1 MIVFQCSHVWLA
13 KLSLFMYIVQS
24 NYTHFIISYQSQG
37 FILLQQIKLRIF
49 YDMKNQIVLCKY
61 IFFYILKS
69 DIIRNSNIFIYMYK
83 SWQETVK
90 YIHPFVIDS
99 RSFTPYLI
107 TCHPTPR
114 PNSWSTY
121 RWCLPYMHQ
130 WFVEHWL
137 NSPMLKDPNCTNKL

>member
-1 MIVFQCSHVWLA
+1 MIVFQCSHVWQA

-37 FILLQQIKLRIF
+37 FILLQEIKLRIV
-49 YDMKNQIVLCKY
+49 YGMKNQIVLCKY
-61 IFFYILKS
+61 ILFYILKS

-83 SWQETVK
+83 SWQETVN

-107 TCHPTPR
+107 TPP
-114 PNSWSTY
+114 PVQILDPP